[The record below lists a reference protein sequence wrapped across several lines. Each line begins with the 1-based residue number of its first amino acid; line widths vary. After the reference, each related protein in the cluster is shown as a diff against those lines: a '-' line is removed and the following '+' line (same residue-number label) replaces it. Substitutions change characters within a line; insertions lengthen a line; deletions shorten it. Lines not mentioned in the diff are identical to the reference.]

1 MAFHVRLSASCGKI
15 FHIDGHAPMLHKGQ
29 AGDEFSAMNRYVEID
44 IWQHLPQ
51 QEGKWF
57 GVAGDVKQDF
67 RALLGSE
74 RPTLHDASPHRV
86 FALAADVIDSEI
98 CQRAEQTFTL
108 RHNAAVGYAAKFGT

>member
-29 AGDEFSAMNRYVEID
+29 AGDEFSAMKRYV
-44 IWQHLPQ
+44 
-51 QEGKWF
+51 
-57 GVAGDVKQDF
+57 
-67 RALLGSE
+67 
-74 RPTLHDASPHRV
+74 
-86 FALAADVIDSEI
+86 ALAADVIDSEI